1 MSTTQQNPEAKTQ
14 VATTREAA
22 GLTPRALIL
31 GVLLTVLV
39 DFWIHWAELIMGG
52 RQGHSALANTS
63 IPFGAF
69 TMMFGLSGLNILCR
83 AILPSLAMS
92 ASEVLV
98 VYVMM
103 TTSTVLSSSGQ
114 LQFIIPTVAAGWHY
128 ATPENGWAA
137 AWHGFVP
144 HWMAQTD
151 PSVLDGFY
159 KGHTS
164 LPILGWMPQILAW
177 GGFMLA
183 LAAASLCVVSIL
195 RQQWVDRERLTFPTV
210 ALPLAV
216 VDPEAPLLKRP
227 LFWIGAAGP
236 FLVSCLNT
244 LALNIPAVPI
254 LNLRTNTDIG
264 QMVTAP
270 PWNAIGY
277 TPISFYPFV
286 VGIAYLIPVD
296 VTFSCWFFFIV
307 TRVERVVGS
316 ALNLGTGAAG
326 VNQAQ
331 FPALGHQGAG
341 AFLAL
346 TLVSLWLSRGYLKEV
361 WLKAI
366 GRKSSI
372 DESQEPL
379 TYRSALIGLGVALL
393 AMVGFCTAAGMNPL
407 VALVVILL
415 GLIYMVAATRIRAET
430 GNAWLFGPSVDVSTL
445 MTRTFGTSLLGAHD
459 LTILAY
465 LRPAIAN
472 FDLRCMTMPHQMD
485 AFKMAAEVRLSSR
498 PLVLAIAVSTV
509 IGLFASFLIALS
521 LWHGF
526 GAEGGTEPWRTAQGR
541 VPFDNLVDV
550 LRNRTGPDKTGILGL
565 ICGFGITTALMLL
578 RTQFIWWPL
587 HPVGYAIA
595 NTDTMTATWLPFF
608 LAWLFKSL
616 ALRYGGAGFYR
627 TSLPFFL
634 GLIAGDILGG
644 GIFDA
649 IGAVTGINVYPV
661 NW

>member
-1 MSTTQQNPEAKTQ
+1 
-14 VATTREAA
+14 
-22 GLTPRALIL
+22 
-31 GVLLTVLV
+31 
-39 DFWIHWAELIMGG
+39 
-52 RQGHSALANTS
+52 
-63 IPFGAF
+63 
-69 TMMFGLSGLNILCR
+69 
-83 AILPSLAMS
+83 
-92 ASEVLV
+92 
-98 VYVMM
+98 MM

-114 LQFIIPTVAAGWHY
+114 LQFIVPTVAAAWHY
-128 ATPENGWAA
+128 ATPENGWASSF
-137 AWHGFVP
+137 HRFVP

-151 PSVLDGFY
+151 PAVLHGFY
-159 KGHTS
+159 TGKTA
-164 LPILGWMPQILAW
+164 LPLLGWLPQIAAW

-183 LAAASLCVVSIL
+183 LSAASLCIVSLL
-195 RQQWVDRERLTFPTV
+195 RQQWADRERLTFPTV

-216 VDPEAPLLKRP
+216 VDPAGPLLRNR
-227 LFWIGAAGP
+227 LFWLGAAGP

-244 LALNIPAVPI
+244 LALNIPAVPL
-254 LNLRTNTDIG
+254 LNLRANTDIG
-264 QMVTAP
+264 QMMTAP

-286 VGIAYLIPVD
+286 VGIAYLIPTD

-307 TRVERVVGS
+307 TRLERVAGS
-316 ALNLGTGAAG
+316 ALGLGTGAAG
-326 VNQAQ
+326 VNQAT

-361 WLKAI
+361 WAKAT
-366 GRKSSI
+366 GRNAQI
-372 DESQEPL
+372 DDAQEPL
-379 TYRSALIGLGVALL
+379 TYRKTLIGLTLAVCAL
-393 AMVGFCTAAGMNPL
+393 VGFCAAAGMNPL
-407 VALVVILL
+407 VALVVIVL
-415 GLIYMVAATRIRAET
+415 GLLYMIAATRIRAET
-430 GNAWLFGPSVDVSTL
+430 GNAWLYGPDVDVSTL

-459 LTILAY
+459 LTILAF

-472 FDLRCMTMPHQMD
+472 FDLRCIPMPHQMD
-485 AFKMAAEVRLSSR
+485 AFKMASEMRLPSR

-509 IGLFASFLIALS
+509 IGLFASFLIALT

-550 LRNRTGPDKTGILGL
+550 LRNRTGPDKTGITALAV
-565 ICGFGITTALMLL
+565 GFFVTTALMLL
-578 RTQFIWWPL
+578 RTQFLWWPL

-595 NTDTMTATWLPFF
+595 NTETITSTWVPFL

-616 ALRYGGAGFYR
+616 VLRYGGAGFYR
-627 TSLPFFL
+627 KSVPFFL

-644 GIFDA
+644 GFFDA
-649 IGAVTGINVYPV
+649 LGAVSGINVYPV

>member
-1 MSTTQQNPEAKTQ
+1 MSTVTELPPARKRLSTAQ
-14 VATTREAA
+14 AT

-69 TMMFGLSGLNILCR
+69 SMMFAFTGLNMLCR
-83 AILPSLAMS
+83 ALLPSLAMS
-92 ASEVLV
+92 AAEILV

-114 LQFIIPTVAAGWHY
+114 LQFIVPTVAAAWHY
-128 ATPENGWAA
+128 ATAANGWASSF
-137 AWHGFVP
+137 HRYVP

-151 PSVLDGFY
+151 PVVLDGFY
-159 KGHTS
+159 KGNTS
-164 LPILGWMPQILAW
+164 LPLMGWMPQILAW

-183 LAAASLCVVSIL
+183 LSAASLCVVSIL

-216 VDPEAPLLKRP
+216 VDPAGSLLKNK
-227 LFWIGAAGP
+227 LFWGGAAGP
-236 FLVSCLNT
+236 FLISCLNT
-244 LALNIPAVPI
+244 VALNVPSVPM
-254 LNLRTNTDIG
+254 LNLRANTDIG
-264 QMVTAP
+264 ALMTSS
-270 PWNAIGY
+270 PWNAMGY

-296 VTFSCWFFFIV
+296 VTFSCWFFFVV
-307 TRVERVVGS
+307 TRVERIVGA
-316 ALNLGTGAAG
+316 ALGLGTGVAG
-326 VNQAQ
+326 VNQAA

-361 WLKAI
+361 WDTAL
-366 GRKSSI
+366 GRKSGI
-372 DESQEPL
+372 DDSEEPM
-379 TYRSALIGLGVALL
+379 TYRAALIGLVVALA

-407 VALVVILL
+407 VALVMVVL

-430 GNAWLFGPSVDVSTL
+430 GNAWLFGPEVDVNTL
-445 MTRTFGTSLLGAHD
+445 MTRTFGTSLLGGHD
-459 LTILAY
+459 LTILAF

-472 FDLRCMTMPHQMD
+472 VDMRCMAMPHQMD
-485 AFKMAAEVRLSSR
+485 AFKMAQEMRMPRR
-498 PLVLAIAVSTV
+498 PLVLAIAVSSV
-509 IGLFASFLIALS
+509 IGLFASFVIALS

-526 GAEGGTEPWRTAQGR
+526 GAEGRTEPWRTAQGR
-541 VPFDNLVDV
+541 VPFDNLVDI
-550 LRNRTGPDKTGILGL
+550 LRNRTGPDKTGITALV
-565 ICGFGITTALMLL
+565 IGFAVTTALILL
-578 RTQFIWWPL
+578 RTQFVWWPL

-595 NTDTMTATWLPFF
+595 NTWTMITTWMPFF
-608 LAWLFKSL
+608 LAWLFKTL

-627 TSLPFFL
+627 KSVPFFL

-644 GIFDA
+644 GFFDA
-649 IGAVTGINVYPV
+649 LGAFTGINVYPV